1 MDKVRPVSNQVP
13 VGFGCFV
20 FLLIIQLCAGK
31 NQTEKLIGNWGHN
44 VQRPILFWS
53 VRRGTK
59 MYPHQI
65 RAFLWV
71 RDSPVTAVLTLLG
84 GERKMKVEKG
94 VRSWKKE

>member
-1 MDKVRPVSNQVP
+1 MDKVRPVSDQVP

-31 NQTEKLIGNWGHN
+31 KQTEELIENWVHN
-44 VQRPILFWS
+44 MQRPILFWS

-59 MYPHQI
+59 IYLHQI
-65 RAFLWV
+65 GAFLWV

-84 GERKMKVEKG
+84 GERKMKLEKG
-94 VRSWKKE
+94 I